1 MKRILILGG
10 GAAGIAAAI
19 AAAEQ
24 AGSGAQVILLERNS
38 RIGKKLGR
46 TVQPT

>member
-19 AAAEQ
+19 SAAQQLQGE
-24 AGSGAQVILLERNS
+24 GEVVILEKN
-38 RIGKKLGR
+38 
-46 TVQPT
+46 QF